1 MDRNDPRSRVALA
14 LDVPG
19 LEAAAPLIAQT
30 REHIGVYKVGLELF
44 AAAGPF
50 AVDMVLET
58 GARCFLDL
66 KMHDIPATMGRAVTQ
81 AAGLGVHY
89 LTVHASA
96 GQRALEEAR
105 EAAGSMRLLAVTVLT
120 SFDRDSLEAIGFVD
134 GPEPAAKRLAALAW
148 SAGIRGFVCSPK
160 ECGGL
165 RRALGA
171 NAFLV
176 TPGIRALGNDPGDQ
190 RRTAT
195 PKAAIGA
202 GSDLL
207 VVGRPIRDADDPRAA
222 AGLFVDEVEAALRQ

>member
-19 LEAAAPLIAQT
+19 LDAAAPLIAQT

-58 GARCFLDL
+58 GAQCFLDL
-66 KMHDIPATMGRAVTQ
+66 KMHDIPATMGRAVTK

-96 GQRALEEAR
+96 GRQALQVAH
-105 EAAGSMRLLAVTVLT
+105 EAARSMRVLAVTVLT
-120 SFDRDSLEAIGFVD
+120 SFDPDSLEAIGFVD
-134 GPEPAAKRLAALAW
+134 GPEPAAERLAALAW
-148 SAGIRGFVCSPK
+148 SAGIRGFVCSPR
-160 ECGGL
+160 ECKGVRG
-165 RRALGA
+165 ALGDDT
-171 NAFLV
+171 FLV
-176 TPGIRALGNDPGDQ
+176 TPGIRALGNDPADQ
-190 RRTAT
+190 QRTAT
-195 PKAAIGA
+195 PKAAIEA

-222 AGLFVDEVEAALRQ
+222 AGRIVDEVGAALR